1 MAKIVAPP
9 SALDA
14 EEMIL
19 GNILNNPNTLD
30 KAAGYIVED
39 EVFYDDRNKLLWSK
53 IKKMINRGE
62 VVDQI
67 TVISDLSEK
76 EKNDGLNAYYI
87 TGLTTSALSSQ
98 NIELYAQIIYKKY
111 LMRRLIRETH
121 TIQDEAYHANGNAFD
136 ILNETHTT
144 IAELIEM
151 QPHKTF
157 NINDALHETVE
168 SIKYS
173 DRNLIPIGFPAL
185 DKMCG
190 GLTRGEITI
199 IGGRPGHGKSTF
211 SLNIMKQM
219 IDAGYKCILFNRE
232 MSNTEM
238 LKKLVVLESGMLS
251 YSMVRSGACGDEA
264 SVKEL
269 ESTIS
274 SIKEKYNK
282 DKFLMFDNVRDFG
295 QASAEIKRF
304 KPDIIFDDYIQLIVP
319 DSKIEQR
326 RLQLEKI
333 IHEYKWVAKNMNC
346 AVVLVSQLNRSLESR
361 GNPVPRLSDLAESGS
376 IEQAAENVFFT
387 YYDYKIFKNKS
398 LERGYGKEI
407 IEIIA
412 GKVRYGETGQ
422 VKMDFKGDGVK
433 ISERFI

>member
-333 IHEYKWVAKNMNC
+333 IHEYKWLAKNMNC

-412 GKVRYGETGQ
+412 GKDRYGESGQ

>member
-333 IHEYKWVAKNMNC
+333 IHEYKWLAKNMNC